1 MKEREREKVECVCV
15 RFSSRAR
22 YFADYPRQARRLNS
36 PNPCFLISVFYC
48 LARSS
53 IPPGNALEDERTS
66 LLIQALVNSKEIDE
80 ACPIPFD
87 EGRMWKGEGG
97 SILFEELQTSF
108 RNISAIMDCVGCDKC
123 KVWGKLQVS
132 GLATAIKI
140 LFT

>member
-1 MKEREREKVECVCV
+1 MIDS
-15 RFSSRAR
+15 FT
-22 YFADYPRQARRLNS
+22 
-36 PNPCFLISVFYC
+36 
-48 LARSS
+48 LA
-53 IPPGNALEDERTS
+53 GNTLEDQRTS
-66 LLIQALVNSKEIDE
+66 NLIKNLVNSKEIDE

-87 EGRMWKGEGG
+87 EGRLWKGEGG
-97 SILFEELQTSF
+97 SILFKELQTSF